1 MLGNERTIPIPP
13 TISKD
18 PIKNHETYTVRKRQ
32 RKKLKIHAILFSLP
46 TVIANK
52 PTKQETQCRSSQF
65 AFY

>member
-1 MLGNERTIPIPP
+1 MNVQYQFLQLYQKILLRIMRHTQWE
-13 TISKD
+13 KD
-18 PIKNHETYTVRKRQ
+18 KE
-32 RKKLKIHAILFSLP
+32 KKLKIHAILFSLP